1 MLSWTYI
8 HIYFGLL
15 LLNKNQFAI
24 LLIIISIIFGTLMGT
39 FIKLAQEEL
48 NLFTTGFLRFF
59 FGFLIIIPY
68 ILKTKF
74 TVFYTSNLKIHILRS
89 ALNLPA
95 MLLGFASLAILPL
108 EKMTAIHF
116 VVPLLVTILAVIFLK
131 EKIYLYRSLALI
143 IGFLGVLI
151 ILRPGI
157 VDISIG
163 IYMALASSLIW
174 SVVIVLTKKVSKDDS
189 AITILSHQYLYM
201 SLFSLPLVIYFW
213 DQPNLKTII
222 FILCAAMSGTILH
235 IALNHAYRLVDVSMT
250 QPYSFLGLVLSS
262 VIGYFVFS
270 DKPDLYT
277 WLGASV
283 IFCGVILISY
293 RELQLNKEITRKR
306 LDINS

>member
-1 MLSWTYI
+1 
-8 HIYFGLL
+8 
-15 LLNKNQFAI
+15 
-24 LLIIISIIFGTLMGT
+24 MGT

-48 NLFTTGFLRFF
+48 NVFTTGFLRFF

-74 TVFYTSNLKIHILRS
+74 KVFNTSNLKIHILRS

-95 MLLGFASLAILPL
+95 MLLGFAALAMLPL
-108 EKMTAIHF
+108 EKITAIHF

-163 IYMALASSLIW
+163 IYMALTSSLIW

-213 DQPNLKTII
+213 DQPNFKTII

-235 IALNHAYRLVDVSMT
+235 IALNHAYKLVDVSMT
-250 QPYSFLGLVLSS
+250 QPYSFLGLIVSS

>member
-1 MLSWTYI
+1 
-8 HIYFGLL
+8 
-15 LLNKNQFAI
+15 
-24 LLIIISIIFGTLMGT
+24 MGT

-48 NLFTTGFLRFF
+48 NVFTTGFLRFF

-74 TVFYTSNLKIHILRS
+74 KVFNTSNLKIHILRS

-95 MLLGFASLAILPL
+95 MLLGFAALAILPL
-108 EKMTAIHF
+108 EKITAIHF

-163 IYMALASSLIW
+163 IYMALTSSLIW
-174 SVVIVLTKKVSKDDS
+174 SVVIILTKKVSKDDS

-213 DQPNLKTII
+213 DQPNFKTII

-235 IALNHAYRLVDVSMT
+235 IALNHAYKLVDVSMT
-250 QPYSFLGLVLSS
+250 QPYSFLGLVVSS

-293 RELQLNKEITRKR
+293 RELQLNKQITRKR

>member
-1 MLSWTYI
+1 
-8 HIYFGLL
+8 
-15 LLNKNQFAI
+15 
-24 LLIIISIIFGTLMGT
+24 MGT

-48 NLFTTGFLRFF
+48 NVFTTGFLRFF

-74 TVFYTSNLKIHILRS
+74 KVFNTSNLKIHILRS

-95 MLLGFASLAILPL
+95 MLLGFAALAILPL
-108 EKMTAIHF
+108 EKITAIHF

-163 IYMALASSLIW
+163 IYMALTSSLIW
-174 SVVIVLTKKVSKDDS
+174 SVVIILTKKVSKYDS

-235 IALNHAYRLVDVSMT
+235 IALNHAYKLVDVSMT
-250 QPYSFLGLVLSS
+250 QPYSFLGLVVSS

-283 IFCGVILISY
+283 IFCGVVLISY

>member
-1 MLSWTYI
+1 
-8 HIYFGLL
+8 
-15 LLNKNQFAI
+15 
-24 LLIIISIIFGTLMGT
+24 MGT

-48 NLFTTGFLRFF
+48 NVFTTGFLRFF

-74 TVFYTSNLKIHILRS
+74 TVFNTSNLKIHILRS

-95 MLLGFASLAILPL
+95 MLLGFAALAILPL
-108 EKMTAIHF
+108 EKITAIHF
-116 VVPLLVTILAVIFLK
+116 VVPLMVTILAVIFLK

-163 IYMALASSLIW
+163 IYMALTSSLIW
-174 SVVIVLTKKVSKDDS
+174 SVVIILTKKVSKDDS

-213 DQPNLKTII
+213 DQPNFKTII

-235 IALNHAYRLVDVSMT
+235 IALNHAYKLVDVSMT
-250 QPYSFLGLVLSS
+250 QPYSFLGLVVSS
-262 VIGYFVFS
+262 VIGYFVFG

>member
-1 MLSWTYI
+1 
-8 HIYFGLL
+8 
-15 LLNKNQFAI
+15 
-24 LLIIISIIFGTLMGT
+24 MGT

-48 NLFTTGFLRFF
+48 NVFTTGFLRFF

-74 TVFYTSNLKIHILRS
+74 KVFNTSNLKIHILRS

-95 MLLGFASLAILPL
+95 MLLGFAALAILPL
-108 EKMTAIHF
+108 EKITAIHF
-116 VVPLLVTILAVIFLK
+116 VVPLMVTILAVIFLK

-163 IYMALASSLIW
+163 IYMALTSSLIW

-213 DQPNLKTII
+213 DQQNIKTII

-235 IALNHAYRLVDVSMT
+235 IALNHAYKLVDVSMT
-250 QPYSFLGLVLSS
+250 QPYSFLGLIVSS

-293 RELQLNKEITRKR
+293 RELQLNKEIIRKR

>member
-1 MLSWTYI
+1 
-8 HIYFGLL
+8 
-15 LLNKNQFAI
+15 
-24 LLIIISIIFGTLMGT
+24 MGT

-48 NLFTTGFLRFF
+48 NVFTTGFLRFF

-74 TVFYTSNLKIHILRS
+74 KVFNTSNLKIHILRS

-95 MLLGFASLAILPL
+95 MLLGFAALAILPL
-108 EKMTAIHF
+108 EKITAIHF

-151 ILRPGI
+151 ILRPGM

-163 IYMALASSLIW
+163 IYMALTSSLIW
-174 SVVIVLTKKVSKDDS
+174 SVVIILTKKVSKDDS

-222 FILCAAMSGTILH
+222 FILCAAISGTILH
-235 IALNHAYRLVDVSMT
+235 IALNHAYKLVDVSMT
-250 QPYSFLGLVLSS
+250 QPYSFLGLVVSS

>member
-1 MLSWTYI
+1 
-8 HIYFGLL
+8 
-15 LLNKNQFAI
+15 
-24 LLIIISIIFGTLMGT
+24 MGT

-48 NLFTTGFLRFF
+48 NVFTTGFLRFF

-74 TVFYTSNLKIHILRS
+74 KVFNTSNLKIHILRS

-95 MLLGFASLAILPL
+95 MLLGFAALAILPL
-108 EKMTAIHF
+108 EKITAIHF

-157 VDISIG
+157 VDISMG
-163 IYMALASSLIW
+163 IYMALTSSLIW
-174 SVVIVLTKKVSKDDS
+174 SVVIILTKKVSKYDS

-235 IALNHAYRLVDVSMT
+235 IALNHAYKLVDVSMT
-250 QPYSFLGLVLSS
+250 QPYSFLGLVVSS